1 MVQYSDHGS
10 IPLATITEEEPHKAP
25 TRLLRKR
32 PNTRKIATSH
42 RALQVISAPIET
54 KATSGIRTC
63 QKSARDHIRFSE
75 NVFISGFVRVTTLAR
90 ANVKML
96 ITALSYN
103 LYQLR
108 TIRRK
113 ALG

>member
-1 MVQYSDHGS
+1 
-10 IPLATITEEEPHKAP
+10 A
-25 TRLLRKR
+25 
-32 PNTRKIATSH
+32 
-42 RALQVISAPIET
+42 VI
-54 KATSGIRTC
+54 K
-63 QKSARDHIRFSE
+63 
-75 NVFISGFVRVTTLAR
+75 NVFTSGFVRVTTLAR

-113 ALG
+113 YLG